1 MTNLK
6 ALELMYF
13 LTKTYTKEH
22 FSLVKKTVLDFII
35 LQMVQN
41 SKEIGRK
48 IKSMVLMEN
57 FKPLTEQFIM
67 DRIKKIK
74 SMVEVKKYSLI
85 NENMKANMKMICFTA
100 KGNTLGPAEQPTQVT
115 SKKERR
121 KVMEHTNGLP
131 VKFMKVIGLTIVWTV
146 QVRKHGQVVKL
157 LLVNL
162 KMIS

>member
-1 MTNLK
+1 
-6 ALELMYF
+6 
-13 LTKTYTKEH
+13 
-22 FSLVKKTVLDFII
+22 
-35 LQMVQN
+35 MVQN

-100 KGNTLGPAEQPTQVT
+100 KEIHLA
-115 SKKERR
+115 
-121 KVMEHTNGLP
+121 
-131 VKFMKVIGLTIVWTV
+131 
-146 QVRKHGQVVKL
+146 
-157 LLVNL
+157 
-162 KMIS
+162 